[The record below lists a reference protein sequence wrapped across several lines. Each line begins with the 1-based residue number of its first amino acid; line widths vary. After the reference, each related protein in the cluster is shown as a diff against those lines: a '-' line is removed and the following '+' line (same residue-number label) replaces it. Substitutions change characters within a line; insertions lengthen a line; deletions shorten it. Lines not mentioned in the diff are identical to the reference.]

1 MVIGFPE
8 VSIASGFKV
17 PPVAK
22 IYIARVLCRWNRN
35 RGARG
40 RLSAELTGQQVII
53 LREGTSRSRGR
64 DAQKANIV
72 AAKIIAESIKSSL
85 GPKGMD
91 KMLVDGFGD
100 VTITNDGATIL
111 DEMEVQHPAAK
122 MLVEVAKTQ
131 DDEVGDGTTTVVV
144 VAGELL
150 KKAEELVDQNI
161 HPTVIVDGYRIASA
175 RALEILDEIAIKVD
189 SNDKATLRRIA
200 EVSLASKIL
209 ADQKETMSELA
220 VNAILQV
227 AEKTPQG
234 WKVDIDD
241 VKVEKKPGEA
251 LADTSLIKGI
261 VLDKEVVHPGMPKR
275 VENAKIALVD
285 APLEVEKTEFEAKIN
300 IENPDQMKAFL
311 DEEESMLKGM
321 VEKVSS
327 SGANVLLCEKGID
340 DVAQHYLAKKGI
352 LAVRRVKQSDI
363 EKLVK
368 ATGAKVVSSIDELK
382 ASDLG
387 EAGLVEERKVADD
400 KMVFVEGCKNPKAV
414 TILVRGGSER
424 LVDEA
429 ERSIHDALCVVRD
442 VVRDPRIVGGGG
454 APEAELAMRLQDYS
468 QKLSGKEQL
477 AVIAFADALETV
489 PMALAENAGLDPID
503 IMVQLRSA
511 HEKGQL
517 WAGVDVDE
525 GKVADM
531 KEKGIIEPHGVKVQV
546 IKSAAEAAGMILKID
561 DVIAAAKSKDMAGG
575 KGPGKS
581 PEEGGEEGSSEF

>member
-1 MVIGFPE
+1 
-8 VSIASGFKV
+8 
-17 PPVAK
+17 
-22 IYIARVLCRWNRN
+22 
-35 RGARG
+35 
-40 RLSAELTGQQVII
+40 LSFELNGQQVII
-53 LREGTSRSRGR
+53 LKEGTSRNKGR
-64 DAQKANIV
+64 DAFKANV
-72 AAKIIAESIKSSL
+72 MAAKIISESVRSSI

-234 WKVDIDD
+234 WRVDIDD

>member
-1 MVIGFPE
+1 
-8 VSIASGFKV
+8 
-17 PPVAK
+17 
-22 IYIARVLCRWNRN
+22 LN
-35 RGARG
+35 
-40 RLSAELTGQQVII
+40 GQQVII
-53 LREGTSRSRGR
+53 LKEGTSRNKGR
-64 DAQKANIV
+64 DAFKANV
-72 AAKIIAESIKSSL
+72 MAAKIISESVRSSI

-111 DEMEVQHPAAK
+111 DEMEVQHPEAK

-234 WKVDIDD
+234 WRVDIDD